1 MSAILQQ
8 HLPTIPWLV
17 PALARLP
24 GVLPLSM
31 ADWLVVDEAFDGQM
45 ALRDQLLA
53 ERPDAVYAMRPG
65 AEAAA

>member
-1 MSAILQQ
+1 MRVIVQQ
-8 HLPTIPWLV
+8 QLPTIPWLV

-31 ADWLVVDEAFDGQM
+31 ADWLVVDDAFGGQM

-53 ERPDAVYAMRPG
+53 ERTDAVYAMTPG
-65 AEAAA
+65 A